1 MHAEGS
7 STARILLRRLV
18 LSTCCLQGA
27 TRPRPLRVHES
38 PLVSLLPLE
47 GASDSVNPA
56 SGNSVPSHSGRG
68 VCAFLEQ
75 AGDFSA
81 GLGTP
86 SSLVPARH
94 SQSNVP
100 YRRFVQVSRN

>member
-56 SGNSVPSHSGRG
+56 SGNSVPSRSGRG
-68 VCAFLEQ
+68 VYAFLAQ
-75 AGDFSA
+75 ACAPGFRA
-81 GLGTP
+81 P
-86 SSLVPARH
+86 SSLAPAKSSPPEH
-94 SQSNVP
+94 G
-100 YRRFVQVSRN
+100 